1 MTEQIG
7 TFAAAA
13 ILASH
18 LRTQTAERPI
28 DTKTAWE
35 EFVTTKHTGSA
46 RLDRWIAQ
54 AESLGLVVTVEDTSI
69 GSIQQRSVTIRRPK
83 VVAVN
88 ALDDY
93 NNLRGLHLVATRSS
107 QGGRWSHTAAHTG
120 LTYRPIP
127 RLSTV
132 RYAIEGLTD

>member
-1 MTEQIG
+1 MTEQ
-7 TFAAAA
+7 TETLAAAA

-18 LRTQTAERPI
+18 LRTETAERPI
-28 DTKTAWE
+28 DITTPWE
-35 EFVTTKHTGSA
+35 EFITTEHTGSA

-54 AESLGLVVTVEDTSI
+54 AESLGLVTTIKDTSI
-69 GSIQQRSVTIRRPK
+69 GSIQQRSVTIRRPQ

-93 NNLRGLHLVATRSS
+93 NNLRGLHLIATRSS
-107 QGGRWSHTAAHTG
+107 LAGRWSHTAAHTG

-127 RLSTV
+127 KLSTV